1 MKIFEALRWASSFLE
16 ENSRDKNVGELYLQ
30 HLLDWSRSKLLAE
43 QQLLLDESIR
53 EIFVKGVKD
62 HVSGIPIQ
70 HIIGYEEFYGR
81 RYKVNRHVLI
91 PRPETEE
98 LVYHTL
104 EKISD
109 LFKATGTALTL
120 ADIGTG
126 SGAIAISMKLER
138 PTLQVYASDLHEEAL
153 QVAKENADRLGAEVH
168 FTQGNLLHPIME
180 RGVKLDVMLSNPPYI
195 PEGDKE
201 WMSEVV
207 TEHEPHSALFAGA
220 DGMVLYRQF
229 MEELPLVMNSPGL
242 IGFEVGAGQGEA
254 VRDLLQQTFPSARS
268 KVVFD
273 INGKDRMVFCEIL

>member
-53 EIFVKGVKD
+53 ELFVKGVKD

-81 RYKVNRHVLI
+81 CYKVNRHVLI

-242 IGFEVGAGQGEA
+242 IGFEVGTGQGEA